1 MSNTKLWDSVE
12 KTDPKFTKKVNQ
24 RGGFTAI
31 GAQYQVRK
39 ATEAFGPF
47 GIGWGVKE
55 ETFQRYE
62 DTGLVLYQGTLW
74 YKYGED
80 NGEVPIHS
88 SIKYHANSRV
98 DDDFAKKV
106 ATDAMTKGLSKLG
119 FNADVFMGLFDDNKY
134 VSTLKKEF
142 NHSYNGASKKV
153 DPKWREKVQ
162 AEADGLP
169 SAEKARVLTALKDD
183 KINSSN
189 WGVAIK
195 RIHEIKNTANP
206 MPESMADRPTESK

>member
-12 KTDPKFTKKVNQ
+12 KTDPRFTKKVNQ

-39 ATEAFGPF
+39 ATETFGPF
-47 GIGWGVKE
+47 GVGWGVKAE
-55 ETFQRYE
+55 SFKRYE

-134 VSTLKKEF
+134 VNALKKEF
-142 NHSYNGASKKV
+142 TIVKPV
-153 DPKWREKVQ
+153 DSKWREKVE
-162 AEADGLP
+162 AEAEALP
-169 SAEKARVLTALKDD
+169 DEHKATVLDALSANR
-183 KINSSN
+183 INSVN
-189 WGVAIK
+189 WEASIK
-195 RIHEIKNTANP
+195 RMQELKIAASE
-206 MPESMADRPTESK
+206 

>member
-134 VSTLKKEF
+134 VKALKKEF
-142 NHSYNGASKKV
+142 TIVKPV
-153 DPKWREKVQ
+153 DNKWREKVE
-162 AEADGLP
+162 AEAEALP
-169 SAEKARVLTALKDD
+169 DEHKTTVLSALSTNR
-183 KINSSN
+183 INSVN
-189 WGVAIK
+189 WEASIK
-195 RIHEIKNTANP
+195 RIQELKTATS
-206 MPESMADRPTESK
+206 E

>member
-12 KTDPKFTKKVNQ
+12 KTAPKFTKKVNQ

-153 DPKWREKVQ
+153 DPKWREKVE
-162 AEADGLP
+162 AEAEALP
-169 SAEKARVLTALKDD
+169 DEHKTTVLNALSTNR
-183 KINSSN
+183 INSTN
-189 WGVAIK
+189 WEASVK
-195 RIHEIKNTANP
+195 RMQELKTTAS
-206 MPESMADRPTESK
+206 E

>member
-1 MSNTKLWDSVE
+1 MNNTELWDSVE

-39 ATEAFGPF
+39 ATESFGPF

-55 ETFQRYE
+55 ESFERYE

-74 YKYGED
+74 YKHGKAV
-80 NGEVPIHS
+80 GTVPIHS
-88 SIKYHANSRV
+88 SIKYHHNNRV

-106 ATDAMTKGLSKLG
+106 ATDALTKGLSKLG

-134 VSTLKKEF
+134 VNALKKRF
-142 NHSYNGASKKV
+142 NPSSNGAAEKIDDS
-153 DPKWREKVQ
+153 WREKVVTEINTLDDDNKRLVTK
-162 AEADGLP
+162 ALEDG
-169 SAEKARVLTALKDD
+169 
-183 KINSSN
+183 KINATN
-189 WGVAIK
+189 WKKTIDRIIEIRDAVAD
-195 RIHEIKNTANP
+195 E
-206 MPESMADRPTESK
+206 

>member
-134 VSTLKKEF
+134 VSDVTDKFKKV
-142 NHSYNGASKKV
+142 SDNGWIIEITKASKKLSDTDRKKIEQSV
-153 DPKWREKVQ
+153 SDGKVNKNNYK
-162 AEADGLP
+162 D
-169 SAEKARVLTALKDD
+169 ALK
-183 KINSSN
+183 
-189 WGVAIK
+189 
-195 RIHEIKNTANP
+195 RISELLFQYEEQMIEAKKNNG
-206 MPESMADRPTESK
+206 

>member
-31 GAQYQVRK
+31 GAQYQVHK

-55 ETFQRYE
+55 ESFQRYE

-142 NHSYNGASKKV
+142 SRSTV
-153 DPKWREKVQ
+153 DPKWRDKVVT
-162 AEADGLP
+162 EANTLSD
-169 SAEKARVLTALKDD
+169 EQKATVLDALSTN
-183 KINSSN
+183 KINSNN
-189 WGVAIK
+189 WEASIK
-195 RIHEIKNTANP
+195 RMQELKTAAS
-206 MPESMADRPTESK
+206 E

>member
-74 YKYGED
+74 YKYRED
-80 NGEVPIHS
+80 NREVPIHS

-153 DPKWREKVQ
+153 DPKWREKVE
-162 AEADGLP
+162 AEAEALP
-169 SAEKARVLTALKDD
+169 DEHKATVLDALSTNR
-183 KINSSN
+183 INSTN
-189 WGVAIK
+189 WEASIK
-195 RIHEIKNTANP
+195 RMQELKTAAS
-206 MPESMADRPTESK
+206 E

>member
-74 YKYGED
+74 YKYGKD

-134 VSTLKKEF
+134 VKALKKEF
-142 NHSYNGASKKV
+142 TIVKPV
-153 DPKWREKVQ
+153 DNKWREKVE
-162 AEADGLP
+162 AEAEALP
-169 SAEKARVLTALKDD
+169 DEHKTTVLSALSTNR
-183 KINSSN
+183 INSVN
-189 WGVAIK
+189 WEASIK
-195 RIHEIKNTANP
+195 RIQELKTATS
-206 MPESMADRPTESK
+206 E

>member
-12 KTDPKFTKKVNQ
+12 KRDPKFTKKVNQ

-31 GAQYQVRK
+31 GAQYQVHK

-55 ETFQRYE
+55 ESFQRYE

-74 YKYGED
+74 YKYGKD
-80 NGEVPIHS
+80 VGEVPIHS

-142 NHSYNGASKKV
+142 SRSTV
-153 DPKWREKVQ
+153 DPKWRDKVVT
-162 AEADGLP
+162 EANTLSD
-169 SAEKARVLTALKDD
+169 EQKATVLDALSTN
-183 KINSSN
+183 KINSNN
-189 WGVAIK
+189 WEASIK
-195 RIHEIKNTANP
+195 RMQELKTAAS
-206 MPESMADRPTESK
+206 E

>member
-12 KTDPKFTKKVNQ
+12 KTDPKFTKRVNQ

-31 GAQYQVRK
+31 GAQYQVHK

-55 ETFQRYE
+55 ESFQRYE

-74 YKYGED
+74 YKYGKD
-80 NGEVPIHS
+80 IGEVPIHS

-134 VSTLKKEF
+134 VSSLKKEF
-142 NHSYNGASKKV
+142 SHSSDGSAKKV

-162 AEADGLP
+162 AEAETLP
-169 SAEKARVLTALKDD
+169 SNEKARVLTALKDD
-183 KINSSN
+183 KITSSN
-189 WGVAIK
+189 WEVAIE
-195 RIHEIKNTANP
+195 RIQQIKKTLDTDVS
-206 MPESMADRPTESK
+206 E

>member
-39 ATEAFGPF
+39 ATETFGPF
-47 GIGWGVKE
+47 GVGWGVKAE
-55 ETFQRYE
+55 SFKRYE

-74 YKYGED
+74 YKYGKD
-80 NGEVPIHS
+80 IGEVPIHS

-134 VSTLKKEF
+134 VSSLKKEF
-142 NHSYNGASKKV
+142 SHSSNGSAKKV

-162 AEADGLP
+162 AEAETLP
-169 SAEKARVLTALKDD
+169 SNEKARVLTALKDD
-183 KINSSN
+183 KITSSN
-189 WGVAIK
+189 WEVAIE
-195 RIHEIKNTANP
+195 RIQQIKKTLDTDVS
-206 MPESMADRPTESK
+206 E